1 MKRPLS
7 IFALLALS
15 ATVLQA
21 APMYTIH
28 LSNSE
33 RFTECTVI
41 YRSDT
46 STKFRGKNRDGK
58 MVTKEIPSSSILAMR
73 EVEVQ
78 APAEEQPAPAADKPA
93 EQQPQADAPQPAD
106 TEKKEGEQPAP
117 EADKAAEGAATGE
130 TATPPAPPAPEFA
143 DANLKQVSGEDKAKD
158 VTLRLREKVQLIDKE
173 LAGIQKPS
181 RTLTSI
187 CTNTKSRVNQ
197 QLEEMDKLSLQVAE
211 LQVKFNAAGVAEYQ
225 FSVLPEKRDQFL
237 KDATAAYNA
246 MLIDMKEK
254 KSRRKVGGLDK
265 FEILFERYQGAPEY
279 KQAHAWYLQTLKDLQ
294 KRWSRMQAAE
304 KKKRSKLPTQRAEA
318 MNASDNEEFEKM
330 EAYFERNGEEVA
342 KVWYTPN
349 SRNMKMLTNCINKVN
364 DNLRR
369 NEYTKLSDEAGCV
382 PELLN
387 QFWTNMDNA
396 RNQLVCGNLEAAEKI
411 LRDDESL
418 QTISSLRTNTM
429 PQEYRKPML
438 DENRAL
444 LNEIRQRSRDI
455 RALQH
460 SLERSTNQL
469 NRAVSSAEAQ
479 INNALDAIE
488 REKSMQTED
497 QSIEIVNEE
506 EEKKKEEAAKKAAE
520 QKQQQQAAPA
530 PAAK

>member
-41 YRSDT
+41 YKSDT

-58 MVTKEIPSSSILAMR
+58 IVTKEIPSSSILAMR
-73 EVEVQ
+73 EIE
-78 APAEEQPAPAADKPA
+78 AKTPEAEQPAPAADKPA
-93 EQQPQADAPQPAD
+93 EQPQTDAAQPTEP
-106 TEKKEGEQPAP
+106 EKKEGEQPAAD
-117 EADKAAEGAATGE
+117 ADKKAEGEAAGE
-130 TATPPAPPAPEFA
+130 TATPPAPPAPEFE
-143 DANLKQVSGEDKAKD
+143 DANLKQVAGEDKAKD
-158 VTLRLREKVQLIDKE
+158 ATLRLREKIQTIDKE

-181 RTLTSI
+181 RTLISI
-187 CTNTKSRVNQ
+187 CTNTKTRVNQ

-211 LQVKFNAAGVAEYQ
+211 LQVKFNAAGVADYQ
-225 FSVLPEKRDQFL
+225 FSVLPENRDQFL

-304 KKKRSKLPTQRAEA
+304 KKKRSKLPEQRAEA

-330 EAYFERNGEEVA
+330 EAYFKRNGEEVA
-342 KVWYTPN
+342 KIWYTPN
-349 SRNMKMLTNCINKVN
+349 ARNMKMLTNCINKVN

-369 NEYTKLSDEAGCV
+369 NEYTKLSEEAGCV

-387 QFWTNMDNA
+387 RYWSTMDEA
-396 RNQLVCGNLEAAEKI
+396 RNQLICGNLEAAEKL

-418 QTISSLRTNTM
+418 QTISSLRANTM

-438 DENRAL
+438 DEHRAIM
-444 LNEIRQRSRDI
+444 NEIRKRSRDL
-455 RALQH
+455 RSLQH

-469 NRAVSSAEAQ
+469 NRSVSSAEAQ
-479 INNALDAIE
+479 INNALDSIE
-488 REKSMQTED
+488 REKAMQTED

-520 QKQQQQAAPA
+520 QQKQQQQAAPA
-530 PAAK
+530 TK